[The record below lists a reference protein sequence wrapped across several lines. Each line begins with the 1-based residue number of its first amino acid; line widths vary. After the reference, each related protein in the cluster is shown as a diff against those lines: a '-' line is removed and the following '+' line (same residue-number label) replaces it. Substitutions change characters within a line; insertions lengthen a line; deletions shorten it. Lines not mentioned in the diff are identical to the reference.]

1 MCKNCVHENV
11 CRYKTEFENLKNDI
25 AKVTPTWAPDRYVI
39 SIECKNFLRGTTV
52 QRPVIDCSRLPG
64 GNGLRNQGLVFPD
77 ACEHIEKE
85 KT

>member
-39 SIECKNFLRGTTV
+39 SIECKNFRKGTIV
-52 QRPVIDCSRLPG
+52 QRPAVYNQLVVGDRSRKP
-64 GNGLRNQGLVFPD
+64 V
-77 ACEHIEKE
+77 EKE
-85 KT
+85 ED